1 MPKKVPS
8 IRQEDMTGTTNPG
21 SWPHG
26 ESRPGTGFLVIR
38 TTVFPGCSMLM
49 KGDVRLCAC
58 VWAGVRGLMVVAVA
72 VSGGVIGGIG
82 NERTEG
88 ERIVVPTLV
97 VLPAVMV
104 EKRGGVGRG
113 LLVAAAAAAAAAA
126 AVGDRWP
133 VSDGGVGEGVLTR

>member
-1 MPKKVPS
+1 MPKKVPN
-8 IRQEDMTGTTNPG
+8 IRQEDVTETTSPD
-21 SWPHG
+21 SSPHG

-38 TTVFPGCSMLM
+38 TTVFPGWSILI

-72 VSGGVIGGIG
+72 VRGLMGGIG
-82 NERTEG
+82 NERTDG

-113 LLVAAAAAAAAAA
+113 LLVDAAAAAAAAA
-126 AVGDRWP
+126 AVVGDMWL